1 MIVLYHQNNRVTK
14 VVSNHNESVAVEEH
28 LSIAGVLMILAHQF
42 PLDPIVWCHQLL
54 ENSLNVDK
62 IATLFHHNKMML
74 SFRPK
79 SNNFF
84 DNSIGYAEESLFINV
99 NKKVSYPTWQMSSY
113 VGVIHATVLNAIGDK
128 IVCEPDLDYYLSS
141 LAKLCMPLGLLCYSE
156 PQLLK
161 SVEIIDL
168 PNTAS
173 IFTLFRFVKQ
183 HYKTR
188 WVFLLAL
195 NLFLYERKILLFPF
209 ISALFFKRRFN
220 NKINID
226 EIVIQSSRAIID
238 KGTIDVIIPTI
249 GRKEYLYDV
258 LKDFSK
264 QSLLPQKI
272 IIVEQ
277 NPEPFSK
284 SELDYVATEK
294 WPFEI
299 QHIFTH
305 QAGACN
311 ARNLALSQ
319 TKSEWVF
326 LADDDNRF
334 DTDLLKEVFKKIK
347 KYGCKVVTTYY
358 PQKGERKSHHKVI
371 QWPTFGAG
379 NSFLKSTILQH
390 VKFNMALEFGYGE
403 DSDFGMQL
411 RNLGYDVLFLPK
423 PSILHLKA
431 PVGGFR
437 TKPILKWHEE
447 VIQPKPSPTVM
458 LYLITHNTKQQI
470 LGYKTVLFF
479 KFYKHQKIWNPFQYF
494 AVFNKQWKQSVYWAN
509 QLKIDT

>member
-1 MIVLYHQNNRVTK
+1 MDNQEIKFDCTGPISAGLMWLA
-14 VVSNHNESVAVEEH
+14 AV
-28 LSIAGVLMILAHQF
+28 F
-42 PLDPIVWCHQLL
+42 PDEKIVWCHSNYKEHLAL
-54 ENSLNVDK
+54 EK
-62 IATLFHHNKMML
+62 INTLHHHNKMML
-74 SFRPK
+74 SFRPE

-84 DNSIGYAEESLFINV
+84 DNSIGYVEESLFINV
-99 NKKVSYPTWQMSSY
+99 NKMVSYPTWQMSSY
-113 VGVIHATVLNAIGDK
+113 VGVIHASVLNAIGDK
-128 IVCEPDLDYYLSS
+128 IICEPYFDYYLSS

-161 SVEIIDL
+161 SVEIMDS
-168 PNTAS
+168 PATAS
-173 IFTLFRFVKQ
+173 SVTLFRFVKQ

-195 NLFLYERKILLFPF
+195 NLLLYERKILFYPF
-209 ISALFFKRRFN
+209 ISALFSKRRFN

-226 EIVIQSSRAIID
+226 NIVVQSSRVIAD

-249 GRKEYLYDV
+249 GRKKYLYDV

-284 SELDYVATEK
+284 SELDYIETEQ

-311 ARNLALSQ
+311 ARNLAQ
-319 TKSEWVF
+319 KQIKSKWVF
-326 LADDDNRF
+326 FADDDIRISGDFIEKSFKNMDKF
-334 DTDLLKEVFKKIK
+334 GVKAVSLCCLQENEVLTFNNVFQWGSFGSGCSVVASDILKN
-347 KYGCKVVTTYY
+347 C
-358 PQKGERKSHHKVI
+358 
-371 QWPTFGAG
+371 
-379 NSFLKSTILQH
+379 SFNLGY
-390 VKFNMALEFGYGE
+390 EFGYGE

-411 RNLGYDVLFLPK
+411 RNQGNDVLFLPA

-437 TKPILKWHEE
+437 TKPILKWHDE

-479 KFYKHQKIWNPFQYF
+479 KFFKHQKIRNPFQYF
-494 AVFNKQWKQSVYWAN
+494 TVFNKQWKQSVYWAN
-509 QLKIDT
+509 QLKIHS

>member
-1 MIVLYHQNNRVTK
+1 
-14 VVSNHNESVAVEEH
+14 
-28 LSIAGVLMILAHQF
+28 
-42 PLDPIVWCHQLL
+42 
-54 ENSLNVDK
+54 
-62 IATLFHHNKMML
+62 
-74 SFRPK
+74 
-79 SNNFF
+79 
-84 DNSIGYAEESLFINV
+84 
-99 NKKVSYPTWQMSSY
+99 MSSS
-113 VGVIHATVLNAIGDK
+113 VGVIHASVLNAIGDT

-156 PQLLK
+156 PQLLN
-161 SVEIIDL
+161 SVEIIDS
-168 PNTAS
+168 PATAS
-173 IFTLFRFVKQ
+173 SVTLFRFVKQ

-195 NLFLYERKILLFPF
+195 NLLLHERKILFYPF
-209 ISALFFKRRFN
+209 ISALFSKRRFN

-226 EIVIQSSRAIID
+226 EIVVQSSRVIAD

-249 GRKEYLYDV
+249 GRKKYLYDV

-264 QSLLPQKI
+264 QTLLPQKI

-284 SELDYVATEK
+284 SELDYIETEQ

-311 ARNLALSQ
+311 ARNVALKQ
-319 TKSEWVF
+319 IKNKWVF
-326 LADDDNRF
+326 FADDDIRIDGDFIEKTFENIEKF
-334 DTDLLKEVFKKIK
+334 GVKVVSLCCLQEKEV
-347 KYGCKVVTTYY
+347 
-358 PQKGERKSHHKVI
+358 
-371 QWPTFGAG
+371 PTFNTVFQWG
-379 NSFLKSTILQH
+379 SFGSGCSFVASDILKNCS
-390 VKFNMALEFGYGE
+390 FNLGYEFGYGE

-411 RNLGYDVLFLPK
+411 RNQGNDVLFLPE
-423 PSILHLKA
+423 PSIFHLKA

-437 TKPILKWHEE
+437 TKPILKWHNER
-447 VIQPKPSPTVM
+447 IQPKPSPTVM

-479 KFYKHQKIWNPFQYF
+479 KFYKHQKSRNPFQYF

-509 QLKIDT
+509 QLKIDS

>member
-1 MIVLYHQNNRVTK
+1 MIVVYHQNNRVTK
-14 VVSNHNESVAVEEH
+14 VVSANNESIVVQANK
-28 LSIAGVLMILAHQF
+28 SIAAVLMALAHQF
-42 PLDPIVWCHQLL
+42 PEAKIIWCHQLL
-54 ENSLNVDK
+54 EKSLNIGG
-62 IATLFHHNKMML
+62 IATLFHHTKMML

-113 VGVIHATVLNAIGDK
+113 VGVIHASVLNAIGDK

-161 SVEIIDL
+161 SVEIIDSL
-168 PNTAS
+168 VKAS
-173 IFTLFRFVKQ
+173 SFTLFRFVKQ

-195 NLFLYERKILLFPF
+195 NLLLYERKILFYPF

-226 EIVIQSSRAIID
+226 DIVVQSSRAIID
-238 KGTIDVIIPTI
+238 IGTIDVIIPTI

-272 IIVEQ
+272 IVVEQ

-284 SELDYVATEK
+284 SELDYVAIEK

-311 ARNLALSQ
+311 ARNVAQ
-319 TKSEWVF
+319 KQIKSKWVF
-326 LADDDNRF
+326 FADDDIRISGDFIEKSFKNMEKF
-334 DTDLLKEVFKKIK
+334 GVKAVSLCCLQQKEL
-347 KYGCKVVTTYY
+347 
-358 PQKGERKSHHKVI
+358 
-371 QWPTFGAG
+371 PTFNNVFQWG
-379 NSFLKSTILQH
+379 SFGSGCSVVASDILKNCS
-390 VKFNMALEFGYGE
+390 FNLGYEFGYGE

-411 RNLGYDVLFLPK
+411 RNQGNDILFLPE

-437 TKPILKWHEE
+437 TKPILKWHNEK
-447 VIQPKPSPTVM
+447 IQPKPSPTVM

-479 KFYKHQKIWNPFQYF
+479 KYYKHQKIRNPFQYF
-494 AVFNKQWKQSVYWAN
+494 AVFNKQWKQSIFWAN
-509 QLKIDT
+509 QLKIDS

>member
-14 VVSNHNESVAVEEH
+14 VVSSHNESVAVAMH
-28 LSIAGVLMILAHQF
+28 SSIPEVLMILAHQF
-42 PLDPIVWCHQLL
+42 PLDTIVWCHQLL
-54 ENSLNVDK
+54 ENSLNMDK

-113 VGVIHATVLNAIGDK
+113 VGVIHASVLNAIGDK

-161 SVEIIDL
+161 SVEIIDSL
-168 PNTAS
+168 VKAS
-173 IFTLFRFVKQ
+173 NFTLFRFVKQ

-195 NLFLYERKILLFPF
+195 NLLLYERKILFYPF
-209 ISALFFKRRFN
+209 ISTLFFKKRFN

-226 EIVIQSSRAIID
+226 DIVVQSSRVITD
-238 KGTIDVIIPTI
+238 NETIDVIIPTI

-284 SELDYVATEK
+284 SELDYVEIEK

-311 ARNLALSQ
+311 ARNLAQ
-319 TKSEWVF
+319 KQIKSKWVF
-326 LADDDNRF
+326 FADDDIRISGDFIEKSFKNMDKF
-334 DTDLLKEVFKKIK
+334 GVKAVSLCCLQENEVLTFNNVFQWGSFGSGCSVVGSDILKK
-347 KYGCKVVTTYY
+347 C
-358 PQKGERKSHHKVI
+358 
-371 QWPTFGAG
+371 
-379 NSFLKSTILQH
+379 SFNLGY
-390 VKFNMALEFGYGE
+390 EFGYGE

-411 RNLGYDVLFLPK
+411 RNQGNDILFLPE

-437 TKPILKWHEE
+437 TKPILKWHDE

-479 KFYKHQKIWNPFQYF
+479 KFFKHQKIRNPFQYF
-494 AVFNKQWKQSVYWAN
+494 AVFNKQWRQSVYWAN
-509 QLKIDT
+509 QLKIDS

>member
-1 MIVLYHQNNRVTK
+1 LIVVYHFDNKITE
-14 VVSNHNESVAVEEH
+14 VVSRNNQKIEFDATDT
-28 LSIAGVLMILAHQF
+28 IAAALIKLAIKF
-42 PLDPIVWCHQLL
+42 PDQKIVWCHSILKG
-54 ENSLNVDK
+54 SLNIEK
-62 IATLFHHNKMML
+62 INILHHHNKMML

-79 SNNFF
+79 ANNFF
-84 DNSIGYAEESLFINV
+84 DNSIGYVEESLFINV
-99 NKKVSYPTWQMSSY
+99 NKMVSYPTWQMSSY
-113 VGVIHATVLNAIGDK
+113 VGVIHASVLNAIGDK
-128 IVCEPDLDYYLSS
+128 IICEPDFDYYLSS

-161 SVEIIDL
+161 LVEIIDL
-168 PNTAS
+168 PATAS
-173 IFTLFRFVKQ
+173 SFTLFRFVKQ

-195 NLFLYERKILLFPF
+195 NLLLYERKILFYPF
-209 ISALFFKRRFN
+209 ISALFCKRRFN

-226 EIVIQSSRAIID
+226 DIVVRSSRVITD

-249 GRKEYLYDV
+249 GRREYLYDV

-272 IIVEQ
+272 IVVEQ

-284 SELDYVATEK
+284 SELDYIETEK

-311 ARNLALSQ
+311 ARNMAQ
-319 TKSEWVF
+319 KQIKSKWVF
-326 LADDDNRF
+326 FADDDIRIGGDFIEKSFKNIEKF
-334 DTDLLKEVFKKIK
+334 GVKAVSLCCLQEKEV
-347 KYGCKVVTTYY
+347 
-358 PQKGERKSHHKVI
+358 
-371 QWPTFGAG
+371 PTFENVFQWG
-379 NSFLKSTILQH
+379 SFGSGCSVVGSDILKKCS
-390 VKFNMALEFGYGE
+390 FNLGYEFGYGE

-411 RNLGYDVLFLPK
+411 RNQGCDVLFLPK

-437 TKPILKWHEE
+437 TKPIQRWYSDP
-447 VIQPKPSPTVM
+447 VQPKPSPTVM
-458 LYLITHNTKQQI
+458 LYLITHNTKQQL

-479 KFYKHQKIWNPFQYF
+479 KYYKHQKSKNPFQYF
-494 AVFNKQWKQSVYWAN
+494 AVFNKQWNQSVYWAN
-509 QLKIDT
+509 QLKIDS

>member
-1 MIVLYHQNNRVTK
+1 MIVVYHQNNRVTK
-14 VVSNHNESVAVEEH
+14 VVSNHNELVAVEVH
-28 LSIAGVLMILAHQF
+28 SSIAAVLMTLSHQF
-42 PLDPIVWCHQLL
+42 PQEPIVWCHQLL
-54 ENSLNVDK
+54 ENSLNIDG
-62 IATLFHHNKMML
+62 IATLFHHTKMVL

-113 VGVIHATVLNAIGDK
+113 VGVIHASVLNAIGDK

-161 SVEIIDL
+161 SVEIIDSL
-168 PNTAS
+168 VTAS
-173 IFTLFRFVKQ
+173 SFTLFRFVKQ

-195 NLFLYERKILLFPF
+195 NLFLYERKILFYPF

-226 EIVIQSSRAIID
+226 DIVVQSSRVIID

-272 IIVEQ
+272 VIVEQ

-319 TKSEWVF
+319 TRSEWVF

-334 DTDLLKEVFKKIK
+334 EADLLKEVFQKIK

-358 PQKGERKSHHKVI
+358 PQKGERKSHHKVM

-390 VKFNMALEFGYGE
+390 VKFNMAFEFGYGE

-411 RNLGYDVLFLPK
+411 RNQGNDILFLPE

-437 TKPILKWHEE
+437 TKPILKWHKEK
-447 VIQPKPSPTVM
+447 IQPKPSPTVM

-479 KFYKHQKIWNPFQYF
+479 KYYKHQKIRNPFQYF
-494 AVFNKQWKQSVYWAN
+494 AVFNKQWKQSIFWAN
-509 QLKIDT
+509 QLKIDS

>member
-1 MIVLYHQNNRVTK
+1 VIVLYHQNNRVTK
-14 VVSNHNESVAVEEH
+14 VVSNRNESVAFAMH
-28 LSIAGVLMILAHQF
+28 SSIPEVLMILAHQF
-42 PLDPIVWCHQLL
+42 PLEPIVWCHQLL
-54 ENSLNVDK
+54 ENSLNMDK

-113 VGVIHATVLNAIGDK
+113 VGVIHASVLNAIGDK

-161 SVEIIDL
+161 SVEIIDSL
-168 PNTAS
+168 VKAS
-173 IFTLFRFVKQ
+173 NFTLFRFVKQ

-195 NLFLYERKILLFPF
+195 NLLLYERKILFYPF
-209 ISALFFKRRFN
+209 ISALFFKNRFN

-226 EIVIQSSRAIID
+226 DIVVQSSRVITD
-238 KGTIDVIIPTI
+238 NETIDVIIPTI

-284 SELDYVATEK
+284 SELDYIETEK

-311 ARNLALSQ
+311 ARNLAQ
-319 TKSEWVF
+319 KQIKSKWVF
-326 LADDDNRF
+326 FADDDIRISGDF
-334 DTDLLKEVFKKIK
+334 IEKSFKNIEKFGVK
-347 KYGCKVVTTYY
+347 AVSLCCLQEKDV
-358 PQKGERKSHHKVI
+358 
-371 QWPTFGAG
+371 PTFNNVFQWG
-379 NSFLKSTILQH
+379 SFGSGCSVVGSDILKNCS
-390 VKFNMALEFGYGE
+390 FNLGYEFGYGE

-411 RNLGYDVLFLPK
+411 RNQGNDILFSPE

-437 TKPILKWHEE
+437 TKPILKWHDE

-458 LYLITHNTKQQI
+458 LYLITHNTKKQI

-479 KFYKHQKIWNPFQYF
+479 KYYKHQKIRNPFQYF
-494 AVFNKQWKQSVYWAN
+494 AVFNKQWKQSIFWAN
-509 QLKIDT
+509 QLKIDS

>member
-1 MIVLYHQNNRVTK
+1 MGNKITDIVSKDNQKIKFDCTGTISEGLIQL
-14 VVSNHNESVAVEEH
+14 A
-28 LSIAGVLMILAHQF
+28 AGF
-42 PLDPIVWCHQLL
+42 PDEIIVWCHSNYKEHLAL
-54 ENSLNVDK
+54 EK
-62 IATLFHHNKMML
+62 ISTLFHHNKMML

-84 DNSIGYAEESLFINV
+84 DHSIGYIEESLFINV

-113 VGVIHATVLNAIGDK
+113 VGVIHASVLNAISDK
-128 IVCEPDLDYYLSS
+128 IVCELDLDYYLHS
-141 LAKLCMPLGLLCYSE
+141 LAKLCLPLGLLCYSE

-161 SVEIIDL
+161 SAEIIDSL
-168 PNTAS
+168 VKAPS
-173 IFTLFRFVKQ
+173 FTLFRFVKQ

-195 NLFLYERKILLFPF
+195 NLLLYERKILLYPF
-209 ISALFFKRRFN
+209 ISAFFYKRRFN

-226 EIVIQSSRAIID
+226 DIVVQSSRAIID

-249 GRKEYLYDV
+249 GRKAYLYDV

-264 QSLLPQKI
+264 QSLLPQRI

-284 SELDYVATEK
+284 SELDYLATDK

-299 QHIFTH
+299 QHVFTH

-311 ARNLALSQ
+311 ARNLALTQ
-319 TKSEWVF
+319 TRSEWVF
-326 LADDDNRF
+326 LADDDIRISGDF
-334 DTDLLKEVFKKIK
+334 LEKSFKHIK
-347 KYGCKVVTTYY
+347 KFGEKAVSFCCL
-358 PQKGERKSHHKVI
+358 QKNEK
-371 QWPTFGAG
+371 PTF
-379 NSFLKSTILQH
+379 NNVFQWVSFGSGCSIVANDILKDCS
-390 VKFNMALEFGYGE
+390 FNLGYEYGYGE

-411 RNLGYDVLFLPK
+411 RNQGNDVLFLPE

-437 TKPILKWHEE
+437 TKPILKWQDE

-458 LYLITHNTKQQI
+458 LYLMMHNTKQQI
-470 LGYKTVLFF
+470 LGYKTILFF
-479 KFYKHQKIWNPFQYF
+479 KFYKHQKIKNPFQYF
-494 AVFNKQWKQSVYWAN
+494 VVFNKQWKQSIFWAN
-509 QLKIDT
+509 QLKIDS

>member
-1 MIVLYHQNNRVTK
+1 MIVIYHVGNKITD
-14 VVSNHNESVAVEEH
+14 VVSRNNQKIKFDCTGTISAGLIQLAAV
-28 LSIAGVLMILAHQF
+28 F
-42 PLDPIVWCHQLL
+42 PDEKIVWCHSNYKEHLAL
-54 ENSLNVDK
+54 EK
-62 IATLFHHNKMML
+62 INTLHHHNKMML
-74 SFRPK
+74 SFRPE

-84 DNSIGYAEESLFINV
+84 DNSIGYVEESLFINV
-99 NKKVSYPTWQMSSY
+99 NKMVSYPTWQMSSH
-113 VGVIHATVLNAIGDK
+113 VGVIHASVLNAIGYK
-128 IVCEPDLDYYLSS
+128 IVCEHDFDYYLSS

-161 SVEIIDL
+161 SVEIMDS
-168 PNTAS
+168 PATAS
-173 IFTLFRFVKQ
+173 SVTLFRFVKQ

-195 NLFLYERKILLFPF
+195 NLLLYERKILFYPF
-209 ISALFFKRRFN
+209 ISALFSKRRFN

-226 EIVIQSSRAIID
+226 NIVVQSSRVIAD
-238 KGTIDVIIPTI
+238 KGSIDVIIPTI
-249 GRKEYLYDV
+249 GRKKYLYDV

-284 SELDYVATEK
+284 SELDYIETEQ

-326 LADDDNRF
+326 FADDDIRIGGDFIEKTFENIQKF
-334 DTDLLKEVFKKIK
+334 GVKVVSLCCLQEKEVTTFNTVFQWGSFGS
-347 KYGCKVVTTYY
+347 GCSVVASDIL
-358 PQKGERKSHHKVI
+358 K
-371 QWPTFGAG
+371 
-379 NSFLKSTILQH
+379 NCSFNLGY
-390 VKFNMALEFGYGE
+390 EFGYGE

-411 RNLGYDVLFLPK
+411 RNQGHDVLFLPE

-437 TKPILKWHEE
+437 IKPILKWHDEL
-447 VIQPKPSPTVM
+447 IQPKPSPTVM
-458 LYLITHNTKQQI
+458 LYLITHNTKQQT

-479 KFYKHQKIWNPFQYF
+479 KYYKHQKSRNPFQYF
-494 AVFNKQWKQSVYWAN
+494 AVFNKQWNQSVYWAN
-509 QLKIDT
+509 QLKIDS

>member
-1 MIVLYHQNNRVTK
+1 MIVVCHQNNRVVK
-14 VVSNHNESVAVEEH
+14 VVSVHNELILFDMDS
-28 LSIAGVLMILAHQF
+28 SIAAVLMTLAHQF
-42 PLDPIVWCHQLL
+42 PEELIVWCHQLL
-54 ENSLNVDK
+54 ENSLNIDG
-62 IATLFHHNKMML
+62 IATLFHHDKMML
-74 SFRPK
+74 SYCVSPTSFLGNR
-79 SNNFF
+79 
-84 DNSIGYAEESLFINV
+84 IGFVEESPFIKV

-113 VGVIHATVLNAIGDK
+113 VGVIHASVLNAIGDK
-128 IVCEPDLDYYLSS
+128 IVCDSDFDYYLSS

-161 SVEIIDL
+161 SVEIIDS
-168 PNTAS
+168 PATAS
-173 IFTLFRFVKQ
+173 SFTLFRFVKQ
-183 HYKTR
+183 HYKMR

-195 NLFLYERKILLFPF
+195 NLLLYERKILFYPF
-209 ISALFFKRRFN
+209 ISALFSKRRFN

-226 EIVIQSSRAIID
+226 DIVVQSSRVITD

-249 GRKEYLYDV
+249 GRSNYLYDV

-284 SELDYVATEK
+284 SELDYIETEK

-299 QHIFTH
+299 HHIFTH

-319 TKSEWVF
+319 TISEWVF

-334 DTDLLKEVFKKIK
+334 DADLLKEVFQKIK

-379 NSFLKSTILQH
+379 NSFLKRTILQH
-390 VKFNMALEFGYGE
+390 VKFNLALEFGYGE

-411 RNLGYDVLFLPK
+411 RNQGNDVLFLPE

-431 PVGGFR
+431 SVGGFR
-437 TKPILKWHEE
+437 TKPILKWHDQL
-447 VIQPKPSPTVM
+447 IQPKPSPTVM

-479 KFYKHQKIWNPFQYF
+479 KYYKHQKSRNPFQYF
-494 AVFNKQWKQSVYWAN
+494 AVFNKQWNQSVYWAN
-509 QLKIDT
+509 QLKIDS